1 MSPKPG
7 EYWVVAARP
16 RIGKTAWMCSAAF
29 HTSAREGKVT
39 AAFTLEQK
47 RQDVIRRM
55 LSQQTRLNYRSIQQN
70 TLTGEDKALFLEYRA
85 ILAGAP
91 LYVEDRPGLTVSR
104 IRSKCE
110 RLKHKEGLDIVFID
124 QLSHVSRADVFQ
136 KGMPKHE
143 QVGEQSR
150 RLKLMAREL
159 DVPVVLLNQIGRAAS
174 KRVDPTPQ
182 LEDLAESGSLE
193 QDCDVA
199 ILLDRPEVYKKDD
212 ETLRGK
218 GIMDVAKAREG
229 PTKAIH
235 CTYNANILRWE
246 EESRTEW

>member
-1 MSPKPG
+1 
-7 EYWVVAARP
+7 
-16 RIGKTAWMCSAAF
+16 
-29 HTSAREGKVT
+29 
-39 AAFTLEQK
+39 
-47 RQDVIRRM
+47 
-55 LSQQTRLNYRSIQQN
+55 
-70 TLTGEDKALFLEYRA
+70 
-85 ILAGAP
+85 
-91 LYVEDRPGLTVSR
+91 
-104 IRSKCE
+104 
-110 RLKHKEGLDIVFID
+110 
-124 QLSHVSRADVFQ
+124 LSHVSRSDVFQ

-159 DVPVVLLNQIGRAAS
+159 DVPVVLLNQIGRASS
-174 KRVDPTPQ
+174 KREDRTPQ

-199 ILLDRPEVYKKDD
+199 VLLDRPEVYKKDD

-218 GIMDVAKAREG
+218 GIMDVAKSREG

-235 CTYNANILRWE
+235 CTYNGSNSTME